1 MDEINGRIQLPYG
14 FLEEETREKFHLDL
28 PNNFKKELL
37 FENLPFVAQLN
48 NPAIE
53 NVVKGK
59 TSDDLSIQKYLLATG
74 LLEDTIQNNLDMI
87 VTDNEFNNAGVRRV
101 LDQKYPTIMGKPT
114 ATSFMFK
121 EKAKFDIQNPIIG
134 SLYNEVLTD
143 KQKEKKQ
150 LEEIGKAPSIT
161 DLNIQKRLD
170 ALKKFEEGIDDD
182 DDDDDD
188 DNNDNKGNRG
198 NNNLNDPF
206 ARIDLP
212 NLPQTPPPSAG
223 LPTPPATPGPSSAT
237 PGPSSAT
244 PGQSS
249 IQNFLLDNSTPISS
263 SVLELEKP
271 KTVNLSNTLQ
281 KVFPK
286 LGSKLSLPTKS
297 EDEVKDFDITESTA
311 VANREEVVSLEFFEP
326 GGSWQKLVEAALKN
340 VGELNKSNDEFLKYL
355 SSNFGKFIL
364 AKNKMKIHLETGNIY
379 IEGKSTG
386 ESLYNFLRNQEDIT
400 KKELIIDIP
409 IQNNFNKY
417 VQEILTNIVD
427 DDYDLQTNSTSKFLF
442 YNFNNIRQHVERKT
456 PFPVIHSEII
466 GNEAGLE
473 TVQNYNWQYFIEK
486 IIGISNNEKLLER
499 DDFKDDEAFEDYL
512 IIEKTQKNLNY
523 CKEFYNGVYDD
534 IAFFFQRKI
543 HEIPDEHVQDM
554 IEDLSNYR
562 VYFKDIKKVESS
574 QELLTIFSNFYFK
587 TGRFPGVHNLLNVPP
602 GVNPPFIQ
610 KHDRLSPF
618 EIHEKFN
625 GSEAY
630 GLISVQ
636 FLSALNIYFG
646 GDKYTSQNVMSEYLH
661 NLSLQALTIDDDRWE
676 IQFYEIEKLADDLK
690 NHMRNSTRY
699 DIEVDEDEIFEKK
712 FAIEK
717 DRMQKIFDEIKNK
730 ELSTLEYP
738 NQDFRVLPDTQE
750 KINQQSKERDAFE
763 KKTEESLSEQDR
775 EISEAVLLESKKKL
789 IESVTD
795 NATTLSE
802 NEINTISSISIP
814 VINQTPT
821 VEERLRENVKKD
833 NAKFLKKSSINIKLS
848 PPKKTKKKPYD
859 RE

>member
-14 FLEEETREKFHLDL
+14 FLEEENDENFNLDL
-28 PNNFKKELL
+28 PKNFKKELL
-37 FENLPFVAQLN
+37 FENLPFVAQLK

-59 TSDDLSIQKYLLATG
+59 TADDLSIQKYLLATG

-87 VTDNEFNNAGVRRV
+87 ITDNEFNNAGIRRV

-143 KQKEKKQ
+143 KQKERRQ
-150 LEEIGKAPSIT
+150 IEEIGKAPSIT

-182 DDDDDD
+182 DDDDD
-188 DNNDNKGNRG
+188 NNNNNNRG

-206 ARIDLP
+206 ARLPDLP
-212 NLPQTPPPSAG
+212 DKPPGTPPPNPG
-223 LPTPPATPGPSSAT
+223 LPTPPATPGPSS
-237 PGPSSAT
+237 
-244 PGQSS
+244 
-249 IQNFLLDNSTPISS
+249 IKKFLLDETKDKNS

-271 KTVNLSNTLQ
+271 SSLKTVNLSNTLQ

-286 LGSKLSLPTKS
+286 LGSKISLPSIS
-297 EDEVKDFDITESTA
+297 EEQEIKDFDITESTA
-311 VANREEVVSLEFFEP
+311 VANQEEVVSLDFFEP
-326 GGSWQKLVEAALKN
+326 GGSYPKLVEAAVKN
-340 VGELNKSNDEFLKYL
+340 IGGLNKSNDEFLKYL

-386 ESLYNFLRNQEDIT
+386 ESLYNFLRNQDDIT

>member
-14 FLEEETREKFHLDL
+14 FLEEENDENFNLDL
-28 PNNFKKELL
+28 PKNFKKELL
-37 FENLPFVAQLN
+37 FENLPFVAQLK

-59 TSDDLSIQKYLLATG
+59 TADDLSIQKYLLATG

-87 VTDNEFNNAGVRRV
+87 ITDNEFNNAGIRRV

-143 KQKEKKQ
+143 KQKERRQ
-150 LEEIGKAPSIT
+150 IEEIGKAPSIT

-188 DNNDNKGNRG
+188 DNNNNNNRG

-206 ARIDLP
+206 ARLPDLP
-212 NLPQTPPPSAG
+212 DKPPGTPPQNPG
-223 LPTPPATPGPSSAT
+223 LPTPPATPGPSS
-237 PGPSSAT
+237 
-244 PGQSS
+244 
-249 IQNFLLDNSTPISS
+249 IKKFLLDKTKDKNS

-271 KTVNLSNTLQ
+271 SSSKTVNLSNTLQ

-286 LGSKLSLPTKS
+286 LGSKISLPSIS
-297 EDEVKDFDITESTA
+297 EEQEIKDFDITESTA
-311 VANREEVVSLEFFEP
+311 VANQEEVVSLDFFEP
-326 GGSWQKLVEAALKN
+326 GGSYPKLVEAAVKN
-340 VGELNKSNDEFLKYL
+340 IGGLNKSNDEFLKYL

-386 ESLYNFLRNQEDIT
+386 ESLYNFLRNQDDIT

-554 IEDLSNYR
+554 IDDLSNYR

-602 GVNPPFIQ
+602 GINPPFIQ

-661 NLSLQALTIDDDRWE
+661 NLSLQALTIDDDKWE

-738 NQDFRVLPDTQE
+738 NQDFRVFPDTQE

-814 VINQTPT
+814 IINQTPT

-848 PPKKTKKKPYD
+848 PPKKKKPYD

>member
-14 FLEEETREKFHLDL
+14 FLEEENDKNFNLDL
-28 PNNFKKELL
+28 PKNFKKELL
-37 FENLPFVAQLN
+37 FENLPFVAQLK

-59 TSDDLSIQKYLLATG
+59 TADDLSIQKYLLATG

-87 VTDNEFNNAGVRRV
+87 ITDNEFNNAGIRRV

-143 KQKEKKQ
+143 KQKERRQ
-150 LEEIGKAPSIT
+150 IEEIGKAPSIT

-188 DNNDNKGNRG
+188 NNNNRG

-206 ARIDLP
+206 ARLPDLP
-212 NLPQTPPPSAG
+212 DKPPGTPPPNPG
-223 LPTPPATPGPSSAT
+223 LPTPPATPGPSS
-237 PGPSSAT
+237 
-244 PGQSS
+244 
-249 IQNFLLDNSTPISS
+249 IKKILLDETKDKNS

-271 KTVNLSNTLQ
+271 SSSKTVNLSNTLQ

-286 LGSKLSLPTKS
+286 LGSKISLPSIS
-297 EDEVKDFDITESTA
+297 EEQEIKDFDITESTA
-311 VANREEVVSLEFFEP
+311 VANQEEVVSLDFFEP
-326 GGSWQKLVEAALKN
+326 GGSYPKLVEAAVKN
-340 VGELNKSNDEFLKYL
+340 IGGLNKSNDEFLKCL

-364 AKNKMKIHLETGNIY
+364 AKNKMKIHLEMGNIY

-386 ESLYNFLRNQEDIT
+386 ESLYNFLRNQDDIT
-400 KKELIIDIP
+400 KKELIIDIT

-676 IQFYEIEKLADDLK
+676 IQFYEIEKLVDDLK

-763 KKTEESLSEQDR
+763 KKTEESLSEQDG